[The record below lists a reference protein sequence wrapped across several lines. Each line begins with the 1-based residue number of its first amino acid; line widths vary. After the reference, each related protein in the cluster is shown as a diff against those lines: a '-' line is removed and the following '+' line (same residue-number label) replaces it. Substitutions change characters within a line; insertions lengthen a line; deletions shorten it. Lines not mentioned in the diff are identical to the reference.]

1 MMLQERTEPRGW
13 FWTFPCFTTVLGL
26 SVPLNSLVKLST
38 WENTCLARSWN
49 KNPVPGFS
57 WVILETFPY
66 EQKSLGV
73 QGEHTLGEVGA
84 LGPDL
89 SSWHNVITV
98 LKGTLPPSPI
108 SLMSSPFPNR
118 DPHNLVLKRQQKD
131 AWGKTHK
138 RDEKQASVCNRKHQ
152 LV

>member
-73 QGEHTLGEVGA
+73 QGEHTLGKLE
-84 LGPDL
+84 LL
-89 SSWHNVITV
+89 V
-98 LKGTLPPSPI
+98 LTFPVDI
-108 SLMSSPFPNR
+108 MSSLFWKVHFHRPQFLWCPHPFLTVTLTTLFSNVNKRMPEVKHTREMRNR
-118 DPHNLVLKRQQKD
+118 LQFATEN
-131 AWGKTHK
+131 T
-138 RDEKQASVCNRKHQ
+138 N
-152 LV
+152 